1 MMRPAMPIA
10 VLYPRYDHPA
20 IEERYASWQTQML
33 LRRADDV
40 RRIIFYEPDE
50 RAEDVAADVEETHV
64 LVVTDPL
71 LLSSKKLAARL
82 AGALETSGAAAAVPV
97 ANAAAHPQQQR
108 PASPA
113 YLTLRE
119 LQATMETIEGEPPS
133 LERVT
138 WDRSDPGVFLCRTD
152 LLDSVQT
159 PLREA
164 LIGRDVAISRTDY
177 VHRWSS
183 LRGQIRYDLLDRIST
198 DAKSILEFGCGEA
211 PLGAALKKR
220 QKCRV
225 VGIELDTEAAAV
237 AEKRIDAVYRGDV
250 REIVSIMDEQFDWII
265 GGDIVE
271 HLDEP
276 WSFLADLR
284 NVARPGAHLL
294 LSIPNLANASLVNDL
309 LQGRFDYVYMGLTC
323 VGHLRFFTKQTVA
336 DMLTIAGWTVVA
348 MEPQDAVVTPARN
361 ELLAALDRSGLPHSP
376 EELTPTGYYVI
387 ARNG

>member
-1 MMRPAMPIA
+1 MMRPDMPIA

-33 LRRADDV
+33 LRRGAEV
-40 RRIIFYEPDE
+40 SRIIFYEPQE
-50 RAEDVAADVEETHV
+50 HAEDVAADVEEPFV

-71 LLSSKKLAARL
+71 LLPSSRLAARL
-82 AGALETSGAAAAVPV
+82 REVVETSGAAAAIPV
-97 ANAAAHPQQQR
+97 TNAAAHEKQLR
-108 PASPA
+108 PPSPV

-119 LQATMETIEGEPPS
+119 LQATTETIASEPPS
-133 LERVT
+133 IERVT
-138 WDRSDPGVFLCRTD
+138 WDHSDPGAFVCRTD
-152 LLDSVQT
+152 LLDNVKG
-159 PLREA
+159 PLRDA
-164 LIGRDVAISRTDY
+164 LAGRDVAISRTDY
-177 VHRWSS
+177 MHRWSS
-183 LRGQIRYDLLDRIST
+183 LRGQTRHDLLERISP

-211 PLGAALKKR
+211 PLGAALKQR

-225 VGIELDTEAAAV
+225 VGIELDPEAAAV
-237 AEKRIDAVYRGDV
+237 AQKRIDAVYRGDV
-250 REIVSIMDEQFDWII
+250 REIVSIMDEQFDFIV

-284 NVARPGAHLL
+284 NVAKPGGHLL

-309 LQGRFDYVYMGLTC
+309 LRGRFDYVYMGLTC
-323 VGHLRFFTKQTVA
+323 VGHLRFFTKQSLV

-348 MEPQDAVVTPARN
+348 IDPQDAVATPARE
-361 ELLAALDRSGLPHSP
+361 ELMRALDASGIAYSREDLI
-376 EELTPTGYYVI
+376 PTGYYVI